1 MTGPQEERPAYPAA
15 ARPAPQP
22 PAPAVPQPA
31 VPYPAA
37 PGAPYAVPA
46 VPDSR
51 PATAPAA
58 AEAGVT
64 VSAPAATQ
72 AAAALATATVA
83 RATGRAA
90 AAATAAPQAPATTG
104 TVYGQAPPGDPRRGA
119 AGRLARLRIGSH
131 TVSRAG
137 LARLKVSTA
146 VAGLVLGVDRN
157 RTPVPIRFFRPE
169 PTRIALVGG
178 TWAAQL
184 VVLRALALSAR
195 VVVVTTDPAAWY
207 GFGERVTGHDDRL
220 LVHPG
225 GQPDLPPGNP
235 QQPALL
241 VQDLGLTAAAAPPL
255 LGGWQTRLTVL
266 RRLDQS
272 AVSTVQDSQLVLMQ
286 RLDGL
291 EAPLAAS
298 TLRLPAHSE
307 QFLQVMAHDMV
318 AVMGDGGSRYLWL
331 AQTEIERHFTGPPS
345 R

>member
-1 MTGPQEERPAYPAA
+1 MTGPREERHPYQAAVQAAPEPAIRQPAEPDAAAAYPVPVGPTDRQVA
-15 ARPAPQP
+15 
-22 PAPAVPQPA
+22 APAGADAGTAA
-31 VPYPAA
+31 VA
-37 PGAPYAVPA
+37 
-46 VPDSR
+46 
-51 PATAPAA
+51 APAA
-58 AEAGVT
+58 AAQAAV
-64 VSAPAATQ
+64 AAATV
-72 AAAALATATVA
+72 T

-90 AAATAAPQAPATTG
+90 AVAAAAPPAPATTG
-104 TVYGQAPPGDPRRGA
+104 TVYGQPPPGDPRRGP

-131 TVSRAG
+131 TVSRAA
-137 LARLKVSTA
+137 LSRLRVPTA
-146 VAGLVLGVDRN
+146 TAGLVLGVDRN
-157 RTPVPIRFFRPE
+157 RIPVPVRFFRPE
-169 PTRIALVGG
+169 PTRTALVGG

-220 LVHPG
+220 QVHPG
-225 GQPDLPPGNP
+225 GQPELPAGNP

-241 VQDLGLTAAAAPPL
+241 VQDLGLAAAAAAPPL
-255 LGGWQTRLTVL
+255 GAWQTRLTVL

-298 TLRLPAHSE
+298 TLRLAAHSE

-318 AVMGDGGSRYLWL
+318 AVMGDGTSRYLWL
-331 AQTEIERHFTGPPS
+331 AQTEIERHFTGPPG